1 MLVLEVFEEEDKA
14 RRIFVGQG
22 LDEKRVDQREDRGR
36 GTDPERESD
45 DADQGEERIFREQ
58 AKSVT

>member
-1 MLVLEVFEEEDKA
+1 MLVLEMLEEEDKV
-14 RRIFVGQG
+14 RRIFVRKR
-22 LDEKRVDQREDRGR
+22 LDEKGVDQREDRGC
-36 GTDPERESD
+36 GADSEREGD